1 MIPELMIRE
10 WQSKQAPWS
19 TATMVEQDLIISRAL
34 VNLYEQSEIRNSLVF
49 RGGTALNKIYI
60 TPPARYSEDLDF
72 VQIESAPIG
81 SVIDAIR
88 TALDGWLGEPKRK
101 ITERGVKLFY
111 RYQSSE
117 KISAKLKIEINTTEH
132 YHILDLK
139 DVNFNVNSDWYSGEA
154 NIKTYQLNEL
164 MGTKLRALYQRRK
177 GRDLFDLW
185 YVMQNNLIDLDLVL
199 DVFNQHSERN
209 SQPVTRA
216 LFEKNLYEK
225 RRDQGFSTDM
235 QYLIHP
241 SINYVFDQAC
251 DFIES
256 KLFEKLPG
264 ESWRLLAE
272 VD

>member
-1 MIPELMIRE
+1 MIPELMIQE

-34 VNLYEQSEIRNSLVF
+34 VNLYEQPVIRNSLVF

-81 SVIDAIR
+81 SLIDAIR
-88 TALDGWLGEPKRK
+88 TALDNWLGEPRRK

-111 RYQSSE
+111 RYKSSE
-117 KISAKLKIEINTTEH
+117 NVPAKLKIEINTTEH
-132 YHILDLK
+132 YHILDLRELDFK
-139 DVNFNVNSDWYSGEA
+139 VNSNWYSGEA
-154 NIKTYQLNEL
+154 TVKTYQLNEL

-185 YVMQNNLIDLDLVL
+185 YVMKNDLIDLDIVL
-199 DVFNQHSERN
+199 DVFNRHSERN
-209 SQPVTRA
+209 SQPITRA
-216 LFEKNLYEK
+216 LFERNLYEK
-225 RRDQGFSTDM
+225 KSDQGFSTDM

-241 SINYVFDQAC
+241 SIHYVFEQAC
-251 DFIES
+251 EFIES
-256 KLFEKLPG
+256 RLLGKLPG
-264 ESWRLLAE
+264 ESWKMAVE
-272 VD
+272 EA